1 MLQPCRVT
9 KISRLQGFIIVGVCV
24 LISAACVPA
33 SSSTDVS
40 VRGELIDRVEV
51 TQFVVRYQP
60 GAPPDTFDGR
70 PWGIQCVSTEYQAD
84 LSPGPSIGAQ
94 MKVVSIDPP
103 VLPIVAQLIALE
115 MQQCPYIDW
124 AEADVVRFD
133 VPSAQDLDPAP
144 TLSAVSDR

>member
-1 MLQPCRVT
+1 M
-9 KISRLQGFIIVGVCV
+9 KISTK
-24 LISAACVPA
+24 ACGSVTGSLLLLLATGCSPA
-33 SSSTDVS
+33 SSSTSAVAGGVS
-40 VRGELIDRVEV
+40 LDRVEV
-51 TQFVVRYQP
+51 SQIVVRYQQ
-60 GAPPDTFDGR
+60 GAPPATSEGL
-70 PWGIQCVSTEYQAD
+70 PWGTQCVSTEYQAD

-115 MQQCPYIDW
+115 MQQCPYIVW

-144 TLSAVSDR
+144 TLFTVSDR